1 MELMK
6 PLIKWAG
13 GKRHIASIIESHL
26 PGDWDAGTYYEP
38 FIGGAA
44 IYLYLQP
51 KKAQL
56 SDVNEKLIGFY
67 NNVKTDSTELIKK
80 IQLTAQKFDLSAP
93 EEKLGTYLK
102 FREEFNKSAVDSL
115 STSALF
121 FTLNKLCFNGLY
133 RENSTGSFNVPFGK
147 KTKFPEFDEADFSE
161 VSKLLQNAKIRVS
174 DFESALKSAKSG
186 DFVYLDP
193 PYIPVDATSSFTAY
207 SSGGFGLDAQE
218 LLANT
223 MRDLESRGVRAMLS
237 NSSTPITKKIYK
249 GFRFVEIS
257 APRMVSAKSSG
268 RGQIAEL
275 LIMNY

>member
-13 GKRHIASIIESHL
+13 GKRHIASVIEAHL
-26 PGDWDAGTYYEP
+26 PGDWAEGTYYEP

-44 IYLYLQP
+44 IYLHLQP

-67 NNVKTDSTELIKK
+67 NNVKTDSSSLRKQIR
-80 IQLTAQKFDLSAP
+80 LTAQKFDASP
-93 EEKLGTYLK
+93 PGEKLSTYLK
-102 FREEFNKSAVDSL
+102 FREDFNKSPVDSL
-115 STSALF
+115 GTSALF
-121 FTLNKLCFNGLY
+121 FALNKLCFNGLY
-133 RENSTGSFNVPFGK
+133 RENSSGAFNVPFGK
-147 KTKFPEFDEADFSE
+147 KTKFPEFDEVHFAE
-161 VSKLLQNAKIRVS
+161 VSKLFQNSKIHVS

-193 PYIPVDATSSFTAY
+193 PYIPVDSTSNFTSY
-207 SSGGFGLDAQE
+207 SSGGFGLDSQE
-218 LLANT
+218 RLADT
-223 MRDLESRGVRAMLS
+223 MRDLAGRGVRAMLS
-237 NSSTPITKKIYK
+237 NSSTPMTKKVYK

>member
-1 MELMK
+1 MK

-13 GKRHIASIIESHL
+13 GKRHIASVIETHL
-26 PGDWDAGTYYEP
+26 PADWDKGTYFEP

-51 KKAQL
+51 KKAIL
-56 SDVNEKLIGFY
+56 SDVNEKLVGFY
-67 NNVKTDSTELIKK
+67 KNVSSDPSNLEKQVRLE
-80 IQLTAQKFDLSAP
+80 AQKFDATP
-93 EEKLGTYLK
+93 ADAKLTTYLN
-102 FREEFNKSAVDSL
+102 FREEFNNSPVGSL
-115 STSALF
+115 KTSALF
-121 FTLNKLCFNGLY
+121 FVLNKLCFNGLY
-133 RENSTGSFNVPFGK
+133 RENSSGAFNVPFGK
-147 KTKFPEFDEADFSE
+147 KTKFPEIDEALFSE
-161 VSKLLQNAKIRVS
+161 VSKLFQSAKILVS
-174 DFESALKSAKSG
+174 DFEKALKSAKAG

-193 PYIPVDATSSFTAY
+193 PYIPVDATSSFTSY

-218 LLANT
+218 RLAET
-223 MRDLESRGVRAMLS
+223 MRDLAERGVKAMLS
-237 NSSTPITKKIYK
+237 NSSTPMTRKIYK